1 MNGAPALWIGGR
13 LLRAGEP
20 LFAIAELG
28 LNHGGDPDRA
38 LALVDAAA
46 AAGASAVKLQ
56 TFRAERLV
64 APGCPAPAHVAAASL
79 EAFFRRFELD
89 AAAHRAVV
97 ERARRAGLA
106 CLSTPFDEE
115 AVDLLV
121 RLGMDAL
128 KIASG
133 DITHHRLIARA
144 ARTGLPLIVSTGMS
158 TAADVAAALDVA
170 YTAGA
175 RGRVAL
181 LHCVSCYPV
190 PDGHD
195 NLAAIATLARTFGVP
210 VGLSDH
216 GGEPL
221 AAALTVAL
229 GGSLWERHLV
239 ATTGDGGVDA
249 AVSSTPEEFAARLA
263 LAERARRALGHGRK
277 ECLGVEA
284 VNVAAS
290 RRGLYA
296 ARALAAGERLGEA
309 DLVCLRPVA
318 GLPADRWGA
327 VAGRRLA
334 RPVAAGAPL
343 VEADL
348 AAEPGETPSGWTV
361 CGREPSSGNATAPTT
376 GAGARARA
384 RPPGEAREGVSGA
397 AFAAPAECRQ
407 PPSEA
412 SCRSSTSS

>member
-1 MNGAPALWIGGR
+1 MSGAPGLWIGGR

-28 LNHGGDPDRA
+28 LNHGGDPGRA

-56 TFRAERLV
+56 TFRAGRLV

-89 AAAHRAVV
+89 EAAHRAVA

-106 CLSTPFDEE
+106 CLSTAFDEE

-121 RLGMDAL
+121 RLGMDAI

-133 DITHHRLIARA
+133 DVTHHRLIARA
-144 ARTGLPLIVSTGMS
+144 ARTGLPLVVSTGMS
-158 TAADVAAALDVA
+158 TAAEVAAALDVA
-170 YTAGA
+170 YAAGA

-190 PDGHD
+190 PEGHD
-195 NLAAIATLARTFGVP
+195 NLAAIATLARRFAVP

-216 GGEPL
+216 GGEML

-229 GGSLWERHLV
+229 GGSIWERHLV
-239 ATTGDGGVDA
+239 AAAGDGGVDA
-249 AVSSTPEEFAARLA
+249 AVSSTPEEFAARLV

-284 VNVAAS
+284 INVAAS

-296 ARALAAGERLGEA
+296 ARSLAAGERLGEA
-309 DLVCLRPVA
+309 DITCLRPAA
-318 GLPADRWGA
+318 GLPADRWVA
-327 VAGRRLA
+327 VVGRRLA

-348 AAEPGETPSGWTV
+348 AAEPDTPPAGWIACGEELVSGPTP
-361 CGREPSSGNATAPTT
+361 
-376 GAGARARA
+376 ARVKRRPA
-384 RPPGEAREGVSGA
+384 RPGGPPAHEGSRGPSA
-397 AFAAPAECRQ
+397 AASAAPAAGPQ
-407 PPSEA
+407 VPPEA

>member
-1 MNGAPALWIGGR
+1 MSGCPGLWIGGR
-13 LLRAGEP
+13 LLEAGEP

-28 LNHGGDPDRA
+28 LNHGGDPERA

-89 AAAHRAVV
+89 AAAHRAVA
-97 ERARRAGLA
+97 ERARRVGLA
-106 CLSTPFDEE
+106 CLSTPFDED

-144 ARTGLPLIVSTGMS
+144 AQTGLPLVVSTGMS
-158 TAADVAAALDVA
+158 TAAEVAAALDVA
-170 YTAGA
+170 YAAGA

-190 PDGHD
+190 PEGHD

-229 GGSLWERHLV
+229 GGSIWERHLV
-239 ATTGDGGVDA
+239 AAAGDGGVDA
-249 AVSSTPEEFAARLA
+249 AVSSTPEQFASRVA

-277 ECLGVEA
+277 ECLDVEA
-284 VNVAAS
+284 VNVTAS

-296 ARALAAGERLGEA
+296 TRSLAAGERLREQDVA
-309 DLVCLRPVA
+309 CLRPAA
-318 GLPADRWGA
+318 GLPANRWAA

-334 RPVAAGAPL
+334 RAVAAGAPL

-348 AAEPGETPSGWTV
+348 AAEPDETVAGRSTGGEVPSGGRTSARMTGGET
-361 CGREPSSGNATAPTT
+361 RT
-376 GAGARARA
+376 GAPFASERRG
-384 RPPGEAREGVSGA
+384 GVAGTAS
-397 AFAAPAECRQ
+397 AAPAVCRRVLREA
-407 PPSEA
+407 PCPS
-412 SCRSSTSS
+412 